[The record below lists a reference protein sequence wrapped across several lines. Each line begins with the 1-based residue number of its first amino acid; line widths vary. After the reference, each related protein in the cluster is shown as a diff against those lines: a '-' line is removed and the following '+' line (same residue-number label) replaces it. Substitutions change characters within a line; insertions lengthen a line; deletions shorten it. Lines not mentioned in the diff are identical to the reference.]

1 MEENFILGLME
12 DMVMIKRVFL
22 IVLDSFG
29 IGKAPDA
36 AAFGDEGS
44 DTLGSVARQRGFAAP
59 NLQRLGFFNIK
70 DTAQGGEFATA
81 IKEPCGA
88 YAAMCEAS
96 AGKDTTIGHWEM
108 AGIYSPT
115 PLPTYPNGFPKELL
129 DAFSAA
135 TGRGVICN
143 RPYSGTDVIRDF
155 GKEHMETGALIVY
168 TSADSVFQIAA
179 HESIVPTEQLYE
191 YCLMA
196 RRLLSGEHCVGR
208 VIARPFTGEYPFTR
222 TSRRRDFSAEPPNK
236 TILDLLSENGLETR
250 CIGKIGD
257 IFAGRGVTS
266 DVHTSSNEDGM
277 DRTIAA
283 AKEDFR
289 GLCFVNLV
297 EFDMTYGHRRDAK
310 GYADAVMAFDKRL
323 GELLPLLREDDM
335 LMITADHGCDPCY
348 SGTDHTRERTPLVIC
363 GNMIS
368 STDLGKRST
377 FADIAATIADA
388 FGLEYTLYGTSM
400 LGEIIK

>member
-1 MEENFILGLME
+1 
-12 DMVMIKRVFL
+12 MVKRVFL

-44 DTLGSVARQRGFAAP
+44 DTLHSVVMQEGFAAP

-70 DTAQGGEFATA
+70 NTAQGGEFARA
-81 IKEPCGA
+81 IKDPRGA

-108 AGIYSPT
+108 AGVYSPS
-115 PLPTYPNGFPKELL
+115 PLPTYPNGFPKEII

-135 TGRGVICN
+135 TGRGVLCN
-143 RPYSGTDVIRDF
+143 KPYSGTDVIKDY
-155 GKEHMETGALIVY
+155 GEEHLKTGALIVY

-179 HESIVPTEQLYE
+179 HESIVPPEQLYE
-191 YCLMA
+191 YCRMA
-196 RRLLSGEHCVGR
+196 RKILCGKHCVGR
-208 VIARPFTGEYPFTR
+208 VIARPFTGEYPFER
-222 TSRRRDFSAEPPNK
+222 TSRRRDFSAEPPK
-236 TILDLLSENGLETR
+236 ETILDLLSKNGLETR

-257 IFAGRGVTS
+257 IFAGRGATS
-266 DVHTSSNEDGM
+266 DVHTVSNEDGM
-277 DRTIAA
+277 DKTVAA

-297 EFDMTYGHRRDAK
+297 EFDMTYGHRRNAR
-310 GYADAVMAFDKRL
+310 GYADAAMAFDRRL
-323 GELLPLLREDDM
+323 GELLPLLREDDI

-363 GNMIS
+363 GNMIKPR
-368 STDLGKRST
+368 DLGERNT

-388 FGLEYTLYGTSM
+388 FGLEYTLYGKSM
-400 LGEIIK
+400 LEEITK

>member
-1 MEENFILGLME
+1 MT
-12 DMVMIKRVFL
+12 KRVFL

-44 DTLGSVARQRGFAAP
+44 DTLHSVIMQEGFAAP
-59 NLQRLGFFNIK
+59 NLQKLGFFNIK
-70 DTAQGGEFATA
+70 NTAQGGKFARA
-81 IKEPCGA
+81 IKDPCGA

-108 AGIYSPT
+108 AGVYSPS
-115 PLPTYPNGFPKELL
+115 PLPTYPHGFPKEII

-135 TGRGVICN
+135 TGRGVLCN
-143 RPYSGTDVIRDF
+143 KPYSGTEVIKDY
-155 GKEHMETGALIVY
+155 GEEHLKTGALIVY

-179 HESIVPTEQLYE
+179 HESIVPPEQLYE
-191 YCLMA
+191 YCRMA
-196 RRLLSGEHCVGR
+196 RKILCGEHCVGR
-208 VIARPFTGEYPFTR
+208 VIARPFTGKYPFER
-222 TSRRRDFSAEPPNK
+222 TSRRRDFSAEPPK
-236 TILDLLSENGLETR
+236 ETILDLLSKNGLETR

-257 IFAGRGVTS
+257 IFAGRGATS
-266 DVHTSSNEDGM
+266 DVHTVSNEDGM
-277 DRTIAA
+277 DKTVAA

-297 EFDMTYGHRRDAK
+297 EFDMTYGHRRNAR
-310 GYADAVMAFDKRL
+310 GYADAAMAFDRRL

-363 GNMIS
+363 GNMIKPR
-368 STDLGKRST
+368 DLGERNT

-388 FGLEYTLYGTSM
+388 FGLEYTLYGKSM
-400 LGEIIK
+400 LGEITK